1 MIDFVNPA
9 ERGAKVFSANIDAI
23 AEAIMFTSSSIQ
35 VNESNKSLIDNLLVL
50 RSWVSWIRE
59 KKHAAHL
66 RNFVIAVCRISI
78 KTERNATFPAPDI
91 QRYD

>member
-35 VNESNKSLIDNLLVL
+35 VNESNKSLIDNLLSCDL
-50 RSWVSWIRE
+50 GYLDAE
-59 KKHAAHL
+59 KT
-66 RNFVIAVCRISI
+66 RCI
-78 KTERNATFPAPDI
+78 
-91 QRYD
+91 

>member
-35 VNESNKSLIDNLLVL
+35 VNESNKSLIDNLLSCDL
-50 RSWVSWIRE
+50 GYLDAE
-59 KKHAAHL
+59 KNTLHL
-66 RNFVIAVCRISI
+66 RNFVIEFVNFY
-78 KTERNATFPAPDI
+78 KTERNATFPHPTLAV
-91 QRYD
+91 